1 MHADH
6 EELTMEER
14 RRAAL
19 EAQRLR
25 DRQRYP
31 DARDDWI
38 QSGWDVTPT
47 FDYPG
52 STPEYIE
59 ARPPRSRAR

>member
-6 EELTMEER
+6 EELSMEER

-19 EAQRLR
+19 EAQRVR
-25 DRQRYP
+25 DRQQYP
-31 DARDDWI
+31 DARADWS
-38 QSGWDVTPT
+38 QSGWDVTSPLN
-47 FDYPG
+47 YPG

-59 ARPPRSRAR
+59 ASPPEP